1 MTHQYTKPLF
11 SSIHTA
17 KLLGKIILTRLSTA
31 MHVFRSSDLNTRI
44 ILLKNTSLNSNL
56 NVPAIRMNAPG
67 AFLQFID
74 YLDANISDEDKYTN
88 MDEDDK

>member
-1 MTHQYTKPLF
+1 
-11 SSIHTA
+11 
-17 KLLGKIILTRLSTA
+17 
-31 MHVFRSSDLNTRI
+31 
-44 ILLKNTSLNSNL
+44 
-56 NVPAIRMNAPG
+56 MNAPG